1 MWIGKQANVSEKK
14 NSMIYAKDY
23 ITQKGK
29 PKNTKVSRIP
39 ERTEDAYFKSFF
51 DGFYPAIKQDL
62 CQFKGIDPA
71 TNSFDIEKM
80 ANRER

>member
-14 NSMIYAKDY
+14 NSMIYAKEY

-62 CQFKGIDPA
+62 C
-71 TNSFDIEKM
+71 
-80 ANRER
+80 